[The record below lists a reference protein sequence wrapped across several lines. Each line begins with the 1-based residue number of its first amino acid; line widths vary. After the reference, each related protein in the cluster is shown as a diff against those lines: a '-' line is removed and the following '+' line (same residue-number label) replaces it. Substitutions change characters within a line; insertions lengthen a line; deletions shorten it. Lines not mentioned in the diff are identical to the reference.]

1 MAGSRYRHVRPLS
14 PMSRKMKRLVDHERL
29 PDSGSTAR
37 LAKKLSAT
45 REERGGSVFHGKRRN
60 LGIAKRNGN
69 ATGGTSTINS
79 TERRS
84 LIDS

>member
-37 LAKKLSAT
+37 LAKKL
-45 REERGGSVFHGKRRN
+45 RHEGGEGR
-60 LGIAKRNGN
+60 
-69 ATGGTSTINS
+69 
-79 TERRS
+79 
-84 LIDS
+84 